1 MAMKKSPFSV
11 ILPAAG
17 SGNRFGGDKLLADLC
32 GRTVLARTVELFASR
47 PDVEALVIATN
58 PDRFSAYRTAVSP
71 ERFRVPIHFTSGGVE
86 RWDTV
91 YNALSSPMVST
102 DFVAIHDAAR
112 PLTPHAVIDAAFSA
126 ALTHGT
132 ALPAVPEPATLKTV
146 DTHGADRRV
155 LRTVDRRRLYQ
166 AQTPQCFRT
175 QLLRDAFAMLIA
187 RGQTAEITDDAQ
199 VAELAEISVVVAAGS
214 NLNVKITHSED
225 MLLARAIYNM
235 QHADAPAMEDQ
246 LHEQK

>member
-1 MAMKKSPFSV
+1 MAMKKSTFSV

-58 PDRFSAYRTAVSP
+58 PDRFSAYRSAAGP
-71 ERFRVPIHFTSGGVE
+71 ERFGVPIHFTSGGVE

-112 PLTPHAVIDAAFSA
+112 PLTPRAVIDTAFSV

-146 DTHGADRRV
+146 DTHDADRRV
-155 LRTVDRRRLYQ
+155 LHTVDRSRVYQ

-175 QLLRDAFAMLIA
+175 RLLRDAFAMLID
-187 RGQTAEITDDAQ
+187 RKQTAEITDDAQ
-199 VAELAEISVVVAAGS
+199 VAELAGIPVVVTTGS
-214 NLNVKITHSED
+214 NLNIKITHSED
-225 MLLARAIYNM
+225 MLLARAIYGM
-235 QHADAPAMEDQ
+235 QHADAPAMEDKP
-246 LHEQK
+246 HEQK